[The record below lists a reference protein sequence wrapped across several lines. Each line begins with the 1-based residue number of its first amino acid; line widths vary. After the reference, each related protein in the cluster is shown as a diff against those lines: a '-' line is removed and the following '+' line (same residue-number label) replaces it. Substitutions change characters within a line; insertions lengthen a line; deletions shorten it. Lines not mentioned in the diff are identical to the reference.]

1 MRTTNKKDMTMT
13 SSISR
18 RNFLKGSVATA
29 AVASLA
35 ACGSSSDDASSDGG
49 AKKKVLRW
57 GQPNDKLGLDMQ

>member
-1 MRTTNKKDMTMT
+1 MGDRKTKGSNMTNV
-13 SSISR
+13 ISR

-57 GQPNDKLGLDMQ
+57 G